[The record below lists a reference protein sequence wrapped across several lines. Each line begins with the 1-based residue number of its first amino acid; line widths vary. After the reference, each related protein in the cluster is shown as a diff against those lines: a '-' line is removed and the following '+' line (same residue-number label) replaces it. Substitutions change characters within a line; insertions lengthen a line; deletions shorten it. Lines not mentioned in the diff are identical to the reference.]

1 MKYFVVTYIHV
12 DIVGWKKYLPTHVFY
27 LHKLSENGTLVIS
40 GPFISTT
47 NKSAMFILLTDSQE
61 KALKLIKKD
70 PLMIHKLVSEYTIT
84 EWNPIFGAFEGKKN
98 K

>member
-1 MKYFVVTYIHV
+1 MKYFVITYIHA

-40 GPFISTT
+40 GPFISTPH
-47 NKSAMFILLTDSQE
+47 KSAMFILLTDSQE
-61 KALKLIKKD
+61 KAIKLIKKD
-70 PLMIHKLVSEYTIT
+70 PLMIHGLVSEYTIA
-84 EWNPIFGAFEGKKN
+84 EWNPIFGAFELKKN